1 MVTLRIDVYHHAAHE
16 DDDDNSSLTRILM
29 AVTRLEK
36 KMAALDEALTALTQ
50 KVTDENTVIDGA
62 IVFIGGIPAL
72 IKSAVDA
79 ALAQGATPTQLQAM
93 TDLGTSIQNK
103 KDALAAALVA
113 GTPSAYPSSRIGKLK
128 RPASLRRGRA
138 VSVGDSLKAVGPI
151 VSR

>member
-113 GTPSAYPSSRIGKLK
+113 GTPSA
-128 RPASLRRGRA
+128 
-138 VSVGDSLKAVGPI
+138 
-151 VSR
+151 